1 MYTRAD
7 FGRDLKERVRR
18 QEDVAEIGRWA
29 HDEVYIEGDIDDND
43 VGFLRILLIL
53 AAMED
58 SPEDFGM
65 SYKRLNEV
73 ADDLIAGKENINM
86 DY

>member
-7 FGRDLKERVRR
+7 FGRNLKERVRH

-29 HDEVYIEGDIDDND
+29 YTVYLERDLDRKDLELLD
-43 VGFLRILLIL
+43 ILLIL
-53 AAMED
+53 AAMET